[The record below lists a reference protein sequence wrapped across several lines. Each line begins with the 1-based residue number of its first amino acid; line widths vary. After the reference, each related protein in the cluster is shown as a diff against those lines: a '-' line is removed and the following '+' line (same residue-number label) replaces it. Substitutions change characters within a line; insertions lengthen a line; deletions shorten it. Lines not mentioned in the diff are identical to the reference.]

1 MDQKTL
7 ESDLQLKIEILDAI
21 GRREV
26 PSTTA
31 MFDVFLRV
39 VPRSAG
45 SVQKYCKPRCLRKV
59 PTEVCVNETICYNP
73 ILLGWFIGILVSDL

>member
-1 MDQKTL
+1 MDQKTWKVI
-7 ESDLQLKIEILDAI
+7 SNNMKIEILEAI

-31 MFDVFLRV
+31 LFDVFLRV

-45 SVQKYCKPRCLRKV
+45 SVQKYGKPRSSEEKM
-59 PTEVCVNETICYNP
+59 PTEVCVNEAICYNL
-73 ILLGWFIGILVSDL
+73 I